1 MAGVLVVTGGS
12 RGIGAATARLGAA
25 RGYKVA
31 VNYNRSP
38 ERAKALVKEIEQNGG
53 RAIAV
58 EADVSREGEVVRLF
72 ETVDREL
79 GRVTALFNNA
89 GVIHRMKPITEFT
102 EDDLADM
109 WRINITSQFLCA
121 REAAKRMSSKLG
133 GQGGAIVNMS
143 SAAARLGGPNGSL
156 AYAAS
161 KGAIDT
167 FTTGLA
173 IELGPQGIRVNA
185 VRPGLIETTIHDDMG
200 DPDRLERLRPTI
212 PLRRTGTVEEVAE
225 AVLWLL
231 SPQASYVTNAI
242 LDVGGGR

>member
-1 MAGVLVVTGGS
+1 MPGVLIVTGGS
-12 RGIGAATARLGAA
+12 RGIGAATVKLGAA
-25 RGYKVA
+25 RGYHVA

-38 ERAKALVKEIEQNGG
+38 DQAEALVREIEEAGG
-53 RAIAV
+53 RAIAIQ
-58 EADVSREGEVVRLF
+58 ADVSREVDVVRLF
-72 ETVDREL
+72 ETVDRTL

-89 GVIHRMKPITEFT
+89 GVVHRMKPITEFS
-102 EDDLADM
+102 EEELGEM

-121 REAAKRMSSKLG
+121 REAAKRMSTRLG

-143 SAAARLGGPNGSL
+143 SAAARLGGANGSL

-173 IELGPQGIRVNA
+173 LELGPQGIRVSA
-185 VRPGLIETTIHDDMG
+185 VRPGLIETSIHDDMG
-200 DPDRLERLRPTI
+200 DPDRLAKLRPTV
-212 PLRRTGTVEEVAE
+212 PLGRTGKVEEVAE

-231 SPQASYVTNAI
+231 SPQASYVTNTI
-242 LDVGGGR
+242 IDIGGGR